1 MNLAAAMGLV
11 PAFLVGSL
19 AWWLAGKNDVIAL
32 VVAGAILLTID
43 LTMRWRRR
51 AALGAPG
58 QWLYSPKAGGAVFVF
73 PVWCLG
79 VVQLCVAVARSL
91 GAKV

>member
-1 MNLAAAMGLV
+1 MNLAAAIALV

-19 AWWLAGKNDVIAL
+19 AWWLASKDDVVAL
-32 VVAGAILLTID
+32 VVAGAILLAID
-43 LTMRWRRR
+43 LTMRLRRR

-58 QWLYSPKAGGAVFVF
+58 QWLYSPKAGGTVFVF

-79 VVQLCVAVARSL
+79 VAQLGVAVARSL
-91 GAKV
+91 GANV